1 MKRIVSC
8 FLILVMLLGSFTA
21 CSAPENTETTPT
33 TEQTEPVVTESPEEA
48 DVLKIMILGSS
59 RSIDTFQVLYD
70 VFKDQMPDQKLVLGI
85 MYYSGCSMSMH
96 ANFIKENAFVYRY
109 YRNDSGR
116 WDITDNANMDMGLK
130 DQKWDVVFIQAGNGD
145 TRNNMNLETRKF
157 LRDYVD
163 KIVRHPHQ
171 LWWHSTWFNSTDPSL
186 YKAPKTAE
194 DAAAVDQVAQLTET
208 NEAAKAYVLDDPMF
222 SGHIASGTPV
232 MYALKKL
239 NVPETEL
246 FGDHTH
252 LTDFGYLLV
261 GYSFYAQFTG
271 KPVTQINLDTIPA
284 HLRHGTKQFMGPLT
298 VTEEMKQ
305 IIMETVD
312 YTLKNPWSVPTGE

>member
-1 MKRIVSC
+1 MKRFVSYL
-8 FLILVMLLGSFTA
+8 LIAVMLLGSLTA
-21 CSAPENTETTPT
+21 CSAPGQSETTQP
-33 TEQTEPVVTESPEEA
+33 TEQTQLPPESPEEA

-59 RSIDTFQVLYD
+59 RSIDTFQMLYE
-70 VFKDQMPDQKLVLGI
+70 VFKDQMPQQKLVLGI

-96 ANFIKENAFVYRY
+96 ANFIKNNEYVYKY

-116 WDITDNANMDMGLK
+116 WDILSDVNMDMGLK
-130 DQKWDVVFIQAGNGD
+130 DQNWDVVLLQAGNGD
-145 TRNNMNLETRKF
+145 TRNSMNLETRKF

-163 KIVRHPHQ
+163 KLVKHPHQ
-171 LWWHSTWFNSTDPSL
+171 LWWHSTWFNSTDPVL

-194 DAAAVDQVAQLTET
+194 DAAAVDQIAQLRET
-208 NEAAKAYVLDDPMF
+208 NEAAKAYVLNDPMF
-222 SGHIASGTPV
+222 SGHVASGTPV
-232 MYALKKL
+232 MYALKHL
-239 NVPETEL
+239 HIPETEL

-271 KPVTQINLDTIPA
+271 NPVTQIHLDSVPA
-284 HLRHGTKQFMGPLT
+284 HLRHGAKRPFGDLQ

-305 IIMETVD
+305 MIIETVD
-312 YTLKNPWSVPTGE
+312 YTAKDPWSVPTE

>member
-1 MKRIVSC
+1 MKKALC
-8 FLILVMLLGSFTA
+8 ILLTVLMTVGLFTGCA
-21 CSAPENTETTPT
+21 RQTDPTTAPTEPETTAPPTPTET
-33 TEQTEPVVTESPEEA
+33 PEEA
-48 DVLKIMILGSS
+48 KALKIMILGSS

-163 KIVRHPHQ
+163 KIVQHPHQ
-171 LWWHSTWFNSTDPSL
+171 LWWHSTWFNSTDPAL
-186 YKAPKTAE
+186 NANGAT
-194 DAAAVDQVAQLTET
+194 VDQVAQLKET
-208 NEAAKAYVLDDPMF
+208 NEAAVNYVLNDPMF
-222 SGHIASGTPV
+222 SGHVASGTPV
-232 MYALKKL
+232 MYALKHL

-305 IIMETVD
+305 IILETVD
-312 YTLKNPWSVPTGE
+312 YTLKNPWSVPTE